1 MSFRYSCEP
10 RRAAIASAG
19 LTLRRERGKGEI
31 DLSDDPNTI
40 QEPCMCTRGWLHES
54 TYPQA
59 RSGYRRARI
68 NAKNRAALARAN
80 CATSRSAA
88 AASCS
93 SPRYTSTFTLF
104 PCQAH
109 KDRSTR
115 LTRFKVALAGQ
126 ISRAMGPTL
135 CLVVMIFQTRE
146 GALAFSRCAL
156 HKGSVSW
163 RVGGLVFRYCSSFV
177 HACCAN
183 DFAAFQTRCWH
194 RTSRTLLL
202 H

>member
-1 MSFRYSCEP
+1 MSFRYSCKP
-10 RRAAIASAG
+10 RRAAIASVG
-19 LTLRRERGKGEI
+19 LTLCREGGKGEI
-31 DLSDDPNTI
+31 DLSDDPDTI
-40 QEPCMCTRGWLHES
+40 QVPCMYTRGQLHES
-54 TYPQA
+54 TYPRA

-126 ISRAMGPTL
+126 ISRATGPTL

-163 RVGGLVFRYCSSFV
+163 RAGGLVFRYC
-177 HACCAN
+177 
-183 DFAAFQTRCWH
+183 
-194 RTSRTLLL
+194 
-202 H
+202 